1 MIVTPY
7 MVRPMARQELAR
19 PLDGLGDADRSQGE
33 LPRPRQRIYGAGRPA
48 PVGDLKGDYG
58 FIVE

>member
-1 MIVTPY
+1 
-7 MVRPMARQELAR
+7 MVRPVSRQQLSR
-19 PLDGLGDADRSQGE
+19 PMDGMGDPTDRKANFLGQINRV
-33 LPRPRQRIYGAGRPA
+33 YGGGAPA

>member
-1 MIVTPY
+1 
-7 MVRPMARQELAR
+7 MVRPVSRQQLAR
-19 PLDGLGDADRSQGE
+19 PLDGLADPTDLKANFLGQINRV
-33 LPRPRQRIYGAGRPA
+33 YGGGQPA

>member
-1 MIVTPY
+1 MK
-7 MVRPMARQELAR
+7 ANF
-19 PLDGLGDADRSQGE
+19 LGQLNRVYGKSQA
-33 LPRPRQRIYGAGRPA
+33 Q